1 MNAWIGSALALGA
14 LVAGG
19 VVMGWQG
26 VILALTVIVFW
37 LLLQFSRLMRVM
49 QAANGAPIGQLDSAV
64 MLQSRL
70 RTGMKLMEVL
80 PLTRSL
86 GAKVEGQP
94 ETWAWTDAGG
104 IRLELQFR
112 KGVLLAW
119 TMQRPAQEDDAPAPP
134 PAAVDPRPGAGAA

>member
-1 MNAWIGSALALGA
+1 MNAAVGIVLALAALLG
-14 LVAGG
+14 GG
-19 VVMGWQG
+19 MLLGWKG

-49 QAANGAPIGQLDSAV
+49 QMANAAPVGRIDSAV

-70 RTGMKLMEVL
+70 REGMKLMEVL

-86 GAKVEGQP
+86 GAKVEGRDD
-94 ETWAWTDAGG
+94 TWAWTDAGG

-112 KGVLLAW
+112 KGTLQHWELL
-119 TMQRPAQEDDAPAPP
+119 RPPAQ
-134 PAAVDPRPGAGAA
+134 AAEKPEAGGGAA

>member
-1 MNAWIGSALALGA
+1 MNATLGVLLALAA
-14 LVAGG
+14 LVGGG
-19 VVMGWQG
+19 VLLGWKG

-49 QAANGAPIGQLDSAV
+49 QAANGAPVGRIDSAV

-70 RTGMKLMEVL
+70 RQGMKLMEVL

-86 GAKVEGQP
+86 GAKVEGRD

-104 IRLELQFR
+104 LRLELQFAR
-112 KGVLLAW
+112 GVLQQW
-119 TMQRPAQEDDAPAPP
+119 TLQRHAET
-134 PAAVDPRPGAGAA
+134 GAEAEGHGTGAA